1 MTVHLL
7 DATIG
12 TNISPSPRGRFGR
25 ETGGDNPAESCQ
37 LTSLKVMRLSLF
49 MNFGEPVE
57 KETIPDSLITYD
69 RLIHLEMGHDSVD
82 EKGPC

>member
-1 MTVHLL
+1 ML
-7 DATIG
+7 G
-12 TNISPSPRGRFGR
+12 
-25 ETGGDNPAESCQ
+25 
-37 LTSLKVMRLSLF
+37 LF

>member
-1 MTVHLL
+1 VGWFNDHPAYMYDHNSIHTYRYV
-7 DATIG
+7 
-12 TNISPSPRGRFGR
+12 ISSKLMMFG
-25 ETGGDNPAESCQ
+25 
-37 LTSLKVMRLSLF
+37 LF

-57 KETIPDSLITYD
+57 KETIPDPLITYD

>member
-1 MTVHLL
+1 MFGLL
-7 DATIG
+7 M
-12 TNISPSPRGRFGR
+12 
-25 ETGGDNPAESCQ
+25 
-37 LTSLKVMRLSLF
+37 K
-49 MNFGEPVE
+49 FGEPVE

>member
-1 MTVHLL
+1 MPDSLGPQG
-7 DATIG
+7 AK
-12 TNISPSPRGRFGR
+12 ISPSPRAKFRR
-25 ETGGDNPAESCQ
+25 ETSGNYCL
-37 LTSLKVMRLSLF
+37 LTSLRVMMLGLI
-49 MNFGEPVE
+49 MNSGEPVE